1 VVAASRKI
9 VISTKEVGMTKTTGI
24 RLTLSAA
31 AALALALGVSNGW
44 ANDPAYGQGGSKE
57 SYGGGHGSMG
67 GHGMGMMHSSTGH
80 LIRHLLKHEKEIGL
94 TADQVAKLK
103 DIQLSLDK
111 ARIKAE
117 ADIQIAE
124 RELKALTDDEKSD
137 LGTIEAKLKQSEDLQ
152 VALRMTSI
160 KTHRE
165 VLGLLTPEQRAKE
178 KAEHE
183 KMMQQH
189 KSMGQG
195 HGNPHGGAAA
205 SPHGGAMGG
214 NPHKG
219 GKTAPAPPSEMKI
232 Q

>member
-1 VVAASRKI
+1 MTR
-9 VISTKEVGMTKTTGI
+9 ISSHII
-24 RLTLSAA
+24 RLSVATLFS
-31 AALALALGVSNGW
+31 LALGLSGAW
-44 ANDPAYGQGGSKE
+44 ANEPGYGHGGGKDG
-57 SYGGGHGSMG
+57 YGGGGHRAMG
-67 GHGMGMMHSSTGH
+67 GHGMGMMHSSAGH

-94 TADQVAKLK
+94 TADQIAKLK
-103 DIQLSLDK
+103 DIQLNLDK

-137 LGTIEAKLKQSEDLQ
+137 LGAVEAKLKQSEDMQ
-152 VALRMTSI
+152 VGLRMTSI
-160 KTHRE
+160 KTRRD

-189 KSMGQG
+189 KGAGTGYSAP
-195 HGNPHGGAAA
+195 HGSGKANPHGG
-205 SPHGGAMGG
+205 GAM

-219 GKTAPAPPSEMKI
+219 GEGMAPAAPGTLKA

>member
-1 VVAASRKI
+1 MTKVTRT
-9 VISTKEVGMTKTTGI
+9 ISTLGIASAFAITVGLPT
-24 RLTLSAA
+24 
-31 AALALALGVSNGW
+31 VW
-44 ANDPAYGQGGSKE
+44 ANEPGYGKEGHAGS
-57 SYGGGHGSMG
+57 GHSAMG

-94 TADQVAKLK
+94 AADQVAKLK
-103 DIQLSLDK
+103 DIQLNLDK

-137 LGTIEAKLKQSEDLQ
+137 LGAIEAKLKQSEDLQ

-160 KTHRE
+160 KTRRE

-189 KSMGQG
+189 KGTG
-195 HGNPHGGAAA
+195 PGPGTPHGGGMG
-205 SPHGGAMGG
+205 SPHGGPMGS

-219 GKTAPAPPSEMKI
+219 SGSQPTAPGSMSV

>member
-1 VVAASRKI
+1 MTKATRN
-9 VISTKEVGMTKTTGI
+9 ISTLGI
-24 RLTLSAA
+24 ASAFALMLGLSS
-31 AALALALGVSNGW
+31 VW
-44 ANDPAYGQGGSKE
+44 ANEPGYGKE
-57 SYGGGHGSMG
+57 GHAGGGHSAMG

-80 LIRHLLKHEKEIGL
+80 LIRHLLKHEKDIGL
-94 TADQVAKLK
+94 SGEQVTKLK
-103 DIQLSLDK
+103 DIQLNLDK
-111 ARIKAE
+111 VRIKSE

-137 LGTIEAKLKQSEDLQ
+137 LGAIEAKLKQSEDLQ

-160 KTHRE
+160 KTRRE
-165 VLGLLTPEQRAKE
+165 VLALLTPEQRAKE

-189 KSMGQG
+189 KEGSKG
-195 HGNPHGGAAA
+195 HGAPHGSGMANPHGG
-205 SPHGGAMGG
+205 PMGA

-219 GKTAPAPPSEMKI
+219 SGSTPSAPGNMSV

>member
-1 VVAASRKI
+1 MQRSRTALVTVSI
-9 VISTKEVGMTKTTGI
+9 
-24 RLTLSAA
+24 A
-31 AALALALGVSNGW
+31 AALSLALGTSGAW
-44 ANDPAYGQGGSKE
+44 AEGYGKE
-57 SYGGGHGSMG
+57 GHAGGGHSAMG

-94 TADQVAKLK
+94 TAEQVTKLK
-103 DIQLSLDK
+103 EIQLNLDK
-111 ARIKAE
+111 TRIKSE

-137 LGTIEAKLKQSEDLQ
+137 LGAIEAKLKQSEDMQ
-152 VALRMTSI
+152 VALRLTSI
-160 KTHRE
+160 KTKRE

-189 KSMGQG
+189 KGAGSG
-195 HGNPHGGAAA
+195 HGNPHGGSMAT
-205 SPHGGAMGG
+205 
-214 NPHKG
+214 PHKDG
-219 GKTAPAPPSEMKI
+219 SIPPAPGSVSV